1 MEDLKEIRKRVS
13 DLRKKVSGMPVSK
26 ASVDELK
33 AEIAH
38 HEAGMKA
45 IMRKQL
51 LAEKKKGIEVIAF
64 PQSQK
69 KTTLPAKSP
78 AKPKKAK
85 KVLTTETPSETE
97 EEKPKEEPKKV
108 EKPKAKMLVSLVKE
122 DILPATSHPSHQ
134 SYKKEEKVTQPVEAS
149 ATKKEEK
156 PEKIWGKSR
165 ILGL

>member
-1 MEDLKEIRKRVS
+1 MDDLKEIRKRVS
-13 DLRKKVSGMPVSK
+13 ELRKRVSGMPVSK
-26 ASVDELK
+26 ASVDDLK

-45 IMRKQL
+45 IMKKQL
-51 LAEKKKGIEVIAF
+51 LAEKKKGIELIAF
-64 PQSQK
+64 PESQK
-69 KTTLPAKSP
+69 KTTLPEIQKKITLPEKKSP
-78 AKPKKAK
+78 AKPKKVK

-97 EEKPKEEPKKV
+97 EEKPKEEPKK
-108 EKPKAKMLVSLVKE
+108 EEPKKPKAKMLVSLVKE
-122 DILPATSHPSHQ
+122 EVAT
-134 SYKKEEKVTQPVEAS
+134 KKEEV